1 MKKRRSRRKGRQVD
15 AGDSTATMV
24 VARAWDAGTEP
35 VVDTESDEP
44 LVDTKPDEH
53 VEKHG
58 QCDDQTS
65 TGPIVQN
72 PADGNGRKRE
82 TAVNAEHLAVPGVW
96 QMEEKELDA
105 GGRYKIPK
113 KRKLD
118 MGVNIHSI

>member
-1 MKKRRSRRKGRQVD
+1 M
-15 AGDSTATMV
+15 M
-24 VARAWDAGTEP
+24 VARAWDGGFEP

-44 LVDTKPDEH
+44 LVDTKPDEP
-53 VEKHG
+53 VEELSVLWEGHG

-65 TGPIVQN
+65 AGPTVQN
-72 PADGNGRKRE
+72 PADGDGQKRG

-96 QMEEKELDA
+96 WRVEEKDLDV

-118 MGVNIHSI
+118 MGVNIRSI